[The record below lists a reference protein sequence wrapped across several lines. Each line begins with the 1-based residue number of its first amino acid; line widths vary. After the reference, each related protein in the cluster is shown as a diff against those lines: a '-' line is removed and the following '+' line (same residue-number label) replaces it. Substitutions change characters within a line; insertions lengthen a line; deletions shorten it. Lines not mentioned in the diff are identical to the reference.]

1 MRENGQP
8 SDHSRA
14 NQPEETL
21 SHRRF
26 TRRLF
31 RTTAFLLASVGL
43 AVLSADRA
51 LSQSGPAS
59 TKKKEMTVPEVVA
72 AVRPS
77 VVTVM
82 TRGAPANPFHHP
94 SLPGSGSGLII
105 DERGYI
111 LTNNH
116 LVEGIKSLVVGL
128 PSGRLTPGRVVGR
141 DFLLDLALIKI
152 AAQDLVAARLGQS
165 SSLQIGETV
174 VAIGNPFALKGGS
187 TVTVGVVSALD
198 RSILAPNG
206 ETLYDL
212 IQTDAAINP
221 GNSGGPLVDLSGQVV
236 GINAAVAPSAQAIS
250 YAISIDA
257 ALPNIQAMLVRGT
270 VMRPDLGFIPV
281 TVTPSIVASFNLDV
295 DRGVLAVQVEPSQ
308 PAALA
313 GLQVGDV
320 ITAID
325 NVQLYNA
332 GDFWHLFLRQGEQA
346 PAQLIVYGKKGQFST
361 SLPRPSSPP
370 PAP

>member
-1 MRENGQP
+1 MSHTEVPLR
-8 SDHSRA
+8 SR
-14 NQPEETL
+14 TFL
-21 SHRRF
+21 RRVF
-26 TRRLF
+26 CA
-31 RTTAFLLASVGL
+31 TALVIASLGL
-43 AVLSADRA
+43 ATLSADRA
-51 LSQSGPAS
+51 LSQAGSGPA
-59 TKKKEMTVPEVVA
+59 KKKEMTVPEVVA
-72 AVRPS
+72 AIRPS

-82 TRGAPANPFHHP
+82 TRGVPANPFQHP
-94 SLPGSGSGLII
+94 SPPGSGSGLVI
-105 DERGYI
+105 DEKGYI

-116 LVEGIKSLVVGL
+116 LVEGVKSVVVGL

-141 DFLLDLALIKI
+141 DFLLDLALVKI
-152 AAQDLVAARLGQS
+152 SASDLVAARLGQS

-221 GNSGGPLVDLSGQVV
+221 GSSGGPLVDLSGQVV

-270 VMRPDLGFIPV
+270 VLRPDLGFIPV

-295 DRGVLAVQVEPSQ
+295 DRGVLAVQVEPSR
-308 PAALA
+308 PAAQA

-325 NVQLYNA
+325 NVPLYNS
-332 GDFWHLFLRQGEQA
+332 GDFWHVFLRQGEQA
-346 PAQLIVYGKKGQFST
+346 PAQLTVYGKNGQYST
-361 SLPRPSSPP
+361 SLPRSSPL
-370 PAP
+370 PAQ

>member
-1 MRENGQP
+1 MKVLETWRELGDNGQP
-8 SDHSRA
+8 SGYDRVSHT
-14 NQPEETL
+14 EVTL
-21 SHRRF
+21 RSHTFLRRVF
-26 TRRLF
+26 CA
-31 RTTAFLLASVGL
+31 TALVIASLGL
-43 AVLSADRA
+43 ATLSADRA
-51 LSQSGPAS
+51 LSQPGSGPA
-59 TKKKEMTVPEVVA
+59 KKKEMTVPEVVA
-72 AVRPS
+72 VIRPS

-82 TRGAPANPFHHP
+82 TRGVPSNPFQHP
-94 SLPGSGSGLII
+94 SPPGSGSGLII
-105 DERGYI
+105 DEKGYI

-116 LVEGIKSLVVGL
+116 LVEGVKSVVVGL

-141 DFLLDLALIKI
+141 DFLLDLALVKI
-152 AAQDLVAARLGQS
+152 SASDLVAARLGQS

-270 VMRPDLGFIPV
+270 VLRPDLGFIPV

-295 DRGVLAVQVEPSQ
+295 DRGVLAVQVEPSR
-308 PAALA
+308 PAAQA

-325 NVQLYNA
+325 NVPLYNS
-332 GDFWHLFLRQGEQA
+332 GDFWHAAREVSPRQHPG
-346 PAQLIVYGKKGQFST
+346 PDG
-361 SLPRPSSPP
+361 
-370 PAP
+370 

>member
-1 MRENGQP
+1 MRWVF
-8 SDHSRA
+8 
-14 NQPEETL
+14 
-21 SHRRF
+21 F
-26 TRRLF
+26 TM
-31 RTTAFLLASVGL
+31 VL
-43 AVLSADRA
+43 AVSLSLVALTADRA
-51 LSQSGPAS
+51 LSQAGSEAA
-59 TKKKEMTVPEVVA
+59 KKKEMTVPEVVA

-82 TRGAPANPFHHP
+82 TRGAPANPFQHP
-94 SLPGSGSGLII
+94 SPPGSGSGLII
-105 DERGYI
+105 DEEGYI

-116 LVEGIKSLVVGL
+116 LVEGVKSLVVGL

-152 AAQDLVAARLGQS
+152 SAQDLVAARFGQS
-165 SSLQIGETV
+165 STLQIGETV

-187 TVTVGVVSALD
+187 TVTLGVVSALD

-236 GINAAVAPSAQAIS
+236 GINVAVAPSAQAIS
-250 YAISIDA
+250 YVISIDA

-270 VMRPDLGFIPV
+270 VLRPDLGFIPV
-281 TVTPSIVASFNLDV
+281 TVTPSIVASFNLDI
-295 DRGVLAVQVEPSQ
+295 DRGVLAVQVEPSR
-308 PAALA
+308 PAAQA

-325 NVQLYNA
+325 NVPLYNI
-332 GDFWHLFLRQGEQA
+332 GDFWHAFLRSGEQT
-346 PAQLIVYGKKGQFST
+346 PAQLTVYGKNGQQFST
-361 SLPRPSSPP
+361 ALTRPSPP
-370 PAP
+370 PK